1 MAGRAEPTAAG
12 TACTI
17 VTMADESS
25 DTPLPDLTWPALL
38 ARWTEFARASVA
50 FPKTAEG
57 ERWRAAVAPII
68 ALQSVAMALRDL
80 DALAPGGRAGALD
93 MAELLVRRH
102 GAELLQLWRGEPLPG
117 EVDRLL
123 ADARSALA
131 TARECGVEW
140 RTAGARTVTV
150 EPERVA
156 AALRAVGFEGDALAA
171 VGGVAVGPGAPV
183 LFLRGAWG
191 GPPEP
196 AAAAAAE
203 RALGAGAIE
212 RRPVRGPRQVYRQS
226 HGGGVRDV
234 VLALDSDLPVGR
246 PLLVWVRQGS
256 AWLEA
261 SAGAGAGVGGGA
273 PGEAAAPP
281 LVDEGE
287 AEGTPGW

>member
-150 EPERVA
+150 EPE
-156 AALRAVGFEGDALAA
+156 
-171 VGGVAVGPGAPV
+171 
-183 LFLRGAWG
+183 
-191 GPPEP
+191 P